1 MMANVKTAIS
11 LSKPLLEQVDSVAQ
25 EMKIPRS
32 HLFVLAVEE
41 FLRRR
46 ENERLVEAINKVYAE
61 NPPTEREQ
69 AQLKEMQRLYG
80 STLEDEEW

>member
-11 LSKPLLEQVDSVAQ
+11 LSKPLLEQVDATAK

-32 HLFVLAVEE
+32 RLFVLAVEA

-46 ENERLVEAINKVYAE
+46 ENERLLETINKVYDE
-61 NPPTEREQ
+61 QPPTEREL
-69 AQLKEMQRLYG
+69 AQLREMQRLYTA
-80 STLEDEEW
+80 TLEDEAW